1 MKKFYVTLLSL
12 AVVGT
17 ASAQVTNTTVVGKTL
32 QSPVHNTKAP
42 VENPTNAQKATLWG
56 PNTFSNPADWTFVD
70 NSGSGDDWVIGTTVP
85 SGAFAIPGI
94 QSTTAGDGFA
104 LYDSDLMCSGNQNAD
119 VIVAQSIDLTGNA
132 SVAVQFESYYRA
144 YQGACYVIASADG
157 VNWTEIPVHSNIA
170 LNSSTAN
177 PVTVQANV
185 SAVVGDSATAWI
197 GFRYVGGCDYAWMVD
212 DVCIVTLPDN
222 DMALIRGWH
231 ADIITDYEYS
241 MTPLTQAREMIAGVV
256 VENQGGMAQT
266 VDVTCDVTDGSS
278 TLATSMQTVTLN
290 PAEMDTLWFST
301 GFTPSANGN
310 YRAEFSIPADMVTT
324 NDQFTT
330 SELDVNDNYMAHD
343 YGATT
348 ALGWDPGAQDPT
360 NAQASHSW
368 GNVYYPE
375 VNQEIRGVDVNFA
388 SGTTAGL
395 YLLVRVQEMDPSGS
409 IQDPLIFNNEI
420 DHTIDQSE
428 IGSQITTIVFP
439 VPSILEAGK
448 GYMIDVLKVDGTSGN
463 ETFNIGASEGND
475 EDADFGAFG
484 FGPYGVND
492 AVNYYLGWDA
502 SPIVRAN
509 FDPTLA
515 VEVNTLEG
523 VQVYPNPSTGVITVS
538 NDNGLANSIRIANTA
553 GQIVYTQDVNSEVTI
568 DLAAFGAGM
577 YVVTVEG
584 ENGSLVEKV
593 VIK

>member
-1 MKKFYVTLLSL
+1 MKKIYVTLLSL
-12 AVVGT
+12 AIVGS

-32 QSPVHNTKAP
+32 LSPVHQTKAP
-42 VENPTNAQKATLWG
+42 AEASTNTQKATLWG
-56 PNTFSNPADWTFVD
+56 PNTFANAGDWSFVD
-70 NSGSGDDWVIGTTVP
+70 NSGSGDNWVIGTGVP

-94 QSTTAGDGFA
+94 QSTTAADGFA
-104 LYDSDLMCSGNQNAD
+104 LYDSDLLCSGNQNAD
-119 VIVAQSIDLTGNA
+119 VIVAQSIDLSGNT

-144 YQGACYVIASADG
+144 YQGACYVIASTDSI
-157 VNWTEIPVHSNIA
+157 NWVEIPVHAGVA

-177 PVTVQANV
+177 PETVQANI
-185 SAVVGDSATAWI
+185 SAAVGGSPTAWI
-197 GFRYVGGCDYAWMVD
+197 GFRYIGGCDYAWMVD
-212 DVCIVTLPDN
+212 DVCITTLPDN
-222 DMALIRGWH
+222 DMALINGWH
-231 ADIITDYEYS
+231 ADIVQDYEYS

-256 VENQGGMAQT
+256 VENAGGMAQT

-278 TLATSMQTVTLN
+278 TLATSMLSVTLN
-290 PAEMDTLWFST
+290 PAEKDTLWFST

-324 NDQFTT
+324 NDAFTT
-330 SELDVNDNYMAHD
+330 SELQVNDNYMAHD

-360 NAQASHSW
+360 NAQDPHSW

-409 IQDPLIFNNEI
+409 IQDPLTFNNEI

-439 VPSILEAGK
+439 NPSILEAGK
-448 GYMIDVLKVDGTSGN
+448 GYMIDVFKVDGTSGN
-463 ETFNIGASEGND
+463 ETFNIGASDANG
-475 EDADFGAFG
+475 EDDDFAAIAYGPFGA
-484 FGPYGVND
+484 NN

-502 SPIVRAN
+502 SPLVRAN

-523 VQVYPNPSTGVITVS
+523 VSVYPNPSTGLITVS
-538 NDNGLANSIRIANTA
+538 NDNGFANSIRISNTA
-553 GQIVYTQDVNSEVTI
+553 GQIVYTQDVSSEVTV
-568 DLAAFGAGM
+568 DLSTFGAGM

-584 ENGSLVEKV
+584 DNGSLVEKV

>member
-12 AVVGT
+12 AVVGS
-17 ASAQVTNTTVVGKTL
+17 ASAQVTNTTNVGKTL
-32 QSPVHNTKAP
+32 LSPVHKSKAQ
-42 VENPTNAQKATLWG
+42 VEATTDVQKATLWG
-56 PNTFSNPADWTFVD
+56 PNTFGTPSDWTFND
-70 NSGSGDDWVIGTTVP
+70 NAGSGDNWVIGTGVP
-85 SGAFAIPGI
+85 SGPFAIPGI
-94 QSTTAGDGFA
+94 ASTTANDGFA
-104 LYDSDLMCSGNQNAD
+104 LFDSDALCSGNQNAD
-119 VIVAQSIDLTGNA
+119 VIIAQPVDLTGNP

-197 GFRYVGGCDYAWMVD
+197 GFRYIGGCDYAWMVD
-212 DVCIVTLPDN
+212 DVCITTLPDN
-222 DMALIRGWH
+222 DMALVRGWH

-256 VENQGGMAQT
+256 VENQGGQAQT
-266 VDVTCDVTDGSS
+266 VDVTCDVTDGTNVLTTS
-278 TLATSMQTVTLN
+278 TQSVTLI

-324 NDQFTT
+324 NDEFIT
-330 SELDVNDNYMAHD
+330 SELEVNDNLMAHD
-343 YGATT
+343 YGANT
-348 ALGWDPGAQDPT
+348 ALGWDPGANDPT
-360 NAQASHSW
+360 NAQAPHSW

-375 VNQEIRGVDVNFA
+375 VNQEIRGVDINFA

-395 YLLVRVQEMDPSGS
+395 YVLVRVQEMDPSGS
-409 IQDPLIFNNEI
+409 IQDPLTFNNEI
-420 DHTIDQSE
+420 DHVIDASE
-428 IGSQITTIVFP
+428 IGSAITTIVFP
-439 VPSILEAGK
+439 NPSILEAGK
-448 GYMIDVLKVDGTSGN
+448 GYMIDVFKVDGTSGN

-484 FGPYGVND
+484 YGPYGVND

-515 VEVNTLEG
+515 VETNTLEG
-523 VQVYPNPSTGVITVS
+523 VSVYPNPSTGVITVS
-538 NDNGLANSIRIANTA
+538 NDNGFANSIRISNTA
-553 GQIVYTQDVNSEVTI
+553 GQIVYTQEVSSEVTV
-568 DLAAFGAGM
+568 DLSTFGAGM

-584 ENGSLVEKV
+584 DNGSLVEKV